1 MNDVAAPRRWT
12 PGAKLWFLWMIGMW
26 AAFWVLLVADE
37 LDGLWSAIR
46 DLPFLVEL
54 GLWLPFFPWSRQR
67 GRKLRACLPR
77 KDRGTRLREL
87 PDAPAVGPRVRSEKT
102 RKRRLT

>member
-1 MNDVAAPRRWT
+1 MNNVAAPRRWT
-12 PGAKLWFLWMIGMW
+12 PGATLWFLWMIGMW

-54 GLWLPFFPWSRQR
+54 ALWLPFFPWMLGMAVWTSSWS
-67 GRKLRACLPR
+67 GWLRVLLVLSFTLGWTLVSIPR
-77 KDRGTRLREL
+77 AGKQGER
-87 PDAPAVGPRVRSEKT
+87 
-102 RKRRLT
+102 